1 MNEDKNREDS
11 RVETG
16 DQIANM
22 SRLDFLL
29 LLWEARIVG
38 EDYVEAKANSSGN
51 KLGSENSIPLS
62 KVNEPYFFR
71 KRFISRK

>member
-1 MNEDKNREDS
+1 MNEEKNREDS
-11 RVETG
+11 PVEMG

-38 EDYVEAKANSSGN
+38 EDYVEANS
-51 KLGSENSIPLS
+51 
-62 KVNEPYFFR
+62 
-71 KRFISRK
+71 

>member
-1 MNEDKNREDS
+1 MSCLTSITGGTRGEKSMNEDKKREDS
-11 RVETG
+11 RVEMG

-38 EDYVEAKANSSGN
+38 EDYVEANS
-51 KLGSENSIPLS
+51 
-62 KVNEPYFFR
+62 
-71 KRFISRK
+71 

>member
-1 MNEDKNREDS
+1 MNEDKSWEDS
-11 RVETG
+11 RVEAG

-38 EDYVEAKANSSGN
+38 EEYVEANT
-51 KLGSENSIPLS
+51 
-62 KVNEPYFFR
+62 
-71 KRFISRK
+71 

>member
-1 MNEDKNREDS
+1 MMSYLTVITGGTRGEKSMNEDKNREDS
-11 RVETG
+11 RVEMG

-38 EDYVEAKANSSGN
+38 EDYVEANT
-51 KLGSENSIPLS
+51 
-62 KVNEPYFFR
+62 
-71 KRFISRK
+71 

>member
-1 MNEDKNREDS
+1 MNEDKKREDS
-11 RVETG
+11 RVEAG

-38 EDYVEAKANSSGN
+38 EDYDEANS
-51 KLGSENSIPLS
+51 
-62 KVNEPYFFR
+62 
-71 KRFISRK
+71 

>member
-1 MNEDKNREDS
+1 MSDNKNTEA
-11 RVETG
+11 VLPKAG

-38 EDYVEAKANSSGN
+38 EDYVEANT
-51 KLGSENSIPLS
+51 
-62 KVNEPYFFR
+62 
-71 KRFISRK
+71 